1 MDIKGDWKKRAVSGL
16 MVLAMALSLL
26 PTSILA
32 ADTRSVTDN
41 AIKNGSFEQPAFD
54 DRPSPQ
60 WVPDLAFDWK
70 TTAFGK
76 KIEFGSSRN
85 GHDAPQL
92 TGNNKD
98 IPDGYQFAELNAD
111 EESTLYQYA
120 TTVGGNVY
128 EWGLSHRGRYG
139 IDQMAVIIGPKQNVD
154 PAKPSKDGKDQFMQ
168 MTDWVRQNAVDI
180 PQTGCTQ
187 KITVYSK
194 KFAANGGFQNDIGD
208 SAFSAS
214 PSDVYTEKWNVWII
228 GTNSDAWGNYGTNSP
243 AYAAGK
249 LAYSC
254 RYAVPDGQTE
264 TVFAFCSYSAAGG
277 KTCGNLIDNI
287 HFSLYQTITAAA
299 TAEGSGFIGV
309 PTGNVSE
316 YYPIG
321 SSMSE
326 LVVANGS
333 TITVKAV
340 EPESGDVQFVGAYVT
355 RQTQTGLEKEF
366 IPAASWKPDDGTYTY
381 TYVHPVKEPADIVLV
396 FVKKPMV
403 IYEANGGNRY
413 TYGDNG
419 TNAVSFAQQAGSGGV
434 LKEREPYTA
443 QAAETTKDGW
453 RFDGWLLPQNDKV
466 LPAVHTVS
474 YDAER
479 ETFTFAANGETTELE
494 SVGATL
500 IAQWRWRQRFV
511 TASRVKDA
519 DGKVSADFQENAG
532 CGTVEIVGNVGES
545 VANTPAA
552 KDYFASASERV
563 TVTAAANAGY
573 EFIGW
578 YQQVDGEK
586 YELVSSKPTHS
597 YTVSREGVQTI
608 YARFAPTHTVTY
620 QWASEAAGKCP
631 PEGQLNANNISL
643 PEDGTVIDGGT
654 YYISKDL
661 EIDKTIDGTVRK
673 DGRTVPGKWVFTG
686 WHDGKE
692 DGSSGTGSD
701 IVIRKTELINV
712 TGDRTLTGFWTFIPE
727 EEHTLTYQ
735 FADSAR
741 WSPSGSFELT
751 ENYYRGES
759 VTAQAEPAHN
769 RTKDEEGNPIDVL
782 ATGNVTL
789 YGDWSFKGWQ
799 RSDTKDKDI
808 VAAGD
813 KFNMP
818 GKDLTLTG
826 QWKFTPYTYT
836 VVYDLGNGTTVD
848 DPNNKN
854 YNYSKLL
861 GSSKPGLNA
870 SSTDIG
876 IPFGASIKLMELPD
890 GTEIPDDKYFA
901 GWSLTNPEG
910 MTEVQINALPT
921 QDPGDS
927 VGYRKLG
934 ITENGQEVKL
944 YAVYKNKDVATV
956 DFAVNDSNWGDV
968 DTKSG
973 SFTVQHG
980 MVDTKTVSSTATPR
994 DGYHFVGWYEKDD
1007 GKLESV
1013 SKSAINGTTLTVTT
1027 AMMQEKLNSLTENG
1041 TPVLVHYV
1049 AVFARDSFTV
1059 KFDGNGDDVTGE
1071 MLPQTFHDPD
1081 SEDQPTTL
1089 RKNEFKRPGYVFT
1102 GWVEY
1107 RTREEGQG
1115 RIYDDEASFAEVTL
1129 YRGEQIKNGGT
1140 ITLYAQWEKLAD
1152 VTIFYTPEPTSL
1164 GTVKLNGTAAKE
1176 NDTITVQEGTVYEQ
1190 LNPET
1195 GEARGATAVP
1205 GEGSVFV
1212 GWYDAQDT
1220 EWSHP
1225 LTGGSTTY
1233 TPKRD
1238 LSGRYRKG
1246 SYVALFR
1253 LKQYVLHYVANAADA
1268 VGKMEDQTFPHG
1280 EAYPLKK
1287 CAFSREGYRF
1297 VCWATK
1303 PEGGEVK
1310 YEDQKNIKLDE
1321 EFPNLK
1327 KDNEEVTLYAVW
1339 QEQSVTIGYV
1349 SSDTELGT
1357 VSSALETVAAVKGTA
1372 KGSTA
1377 QPKSGARFD
1386 GWYSADGTLLSTEL
1400 KFVPTRVDGTVW
1412 QGTTYYAHFS
1422 AKRSPSTPSTPAKP
1436 DETKP
1441 TLAPIP
1447 EMLNGEDHYAYLLG
1461 YEDGTVRPN
1470 GSISRA
1476 EVATVLFRLLKDD
1489 VRTQNLTK
1497 DNAYSDVSDTAWY
1510 STAVSTLSKMGVIS
1524 GYPDGTF
1531 RPNAP
1536 ITRAEFAAMI
1546 ARFDET
1552 AKSADTP
1559 FTDIS
1564 GHWAENAIGKAYG
1577 NGWVEGSSK
1586 TVFCPES
1593 NLTRAETATL
1603 LNRVLHRLPEKE
1615 SDLLA
1620 NQIAWPDNPETFW
1633 GYLAIQEATNSH
1645 EYERKADG
1653 VHETQTAKRENRDW
1667 SKEFEQ

>member
-1 MDIKGDWKKRAVSGL
+1 MDIKGDWKKRAVCGL
-16 MVLAMALSLL
+16 MVLVMALGLL

-54 DRPSPQ
+54 DKSSPQ
-60 WVPDLAFDWK
+60 WVPGPTFDWK
-70 TTAFGK
+70 TTASDL
-76 KIEFGSSRN
+76 KIEFGSTRK
-85 GHDAPQL
+85 
-92 TGNNKD
+92 TGTVPHIVGNPNLQD
-98 IPDGYQFAELNAD
+98 SGCQFAELNAD

-128 EWGLSHRGRYG
+128 EWGLSHRGRMG
-139 IDQMAVIIGPKQNVD
+139 VDQMAVIIGPKQNVD
-154 PAKPSKDGKDQFMQ
+154 PAKPSEDGRDQFMS
-168 MTDWVRQNAVDI
+168 MTDWVRQHASNLNVGI

-208 SAFSAS
+208 AFSAS

-228 GTNSDAWGNYGTNSP
+228 GTNNNAWGNYGTNSSE
-243 AYAAGK
+243 YAAGK

-264 TVFAFCSYSAAGG
+264 TVFAFCSYSAATSD
-277 KTCGNLIDNI
+277 KTLGNLIDNI

-299 TAEGSGFIGV
+299 TAGGSGFIIV
-309 PTGNVSE
+309 PTGDKGSE
-316 YYPIG
+316 YYEIG

-333 TITVKAV
+333 TIKVKAV
-340 EPESGDVQFVGAYVT
+340 EPEKGDVQFVGAYVT
-355 RQTQTGLEKEF
+355 RQTQNGLEKEF
-366 IPAASWKPDDGTYTY
+366 IPAEEWMRDGSSTY
-381 TYVHPVKEPADIVLV
+381 TYVHPVEEPADIVLV

-403 IYEANGGNRY
+403 IYEANGGDLY
-413 TYGDNG
+413 THGDNR
-419 TNAVSFAQQAGSGGV
+419 TNAVSFAQQPGSDGT

-443 QAAETTKDGW
+443 QAAETKKDGW
-453 RFDGWLLPQNDKV
+453 RFDGWLLPQKNKV
-466 LPAVHTVS
+466 LPADHTVS
-474 YDAER
+474 YNTAS
-479 ETFTFAANGETTELE
+479 ETFTFTANGETTELH
-494 SVGATL
+494 SGGATL
-500 IAQWRWRQRFV
+500 IAQWKWRQRFV
-511 TASRVKDA
+511 TASRVKDEN
-519 DGKVSADFQENAG
+519 GKVSDGFQENTD
-532 CGTVEIVGNVGES
+532 CGTVAIVGNEGEP
-545 VANTPAA
+545 VANNPAA

-563 TVTAAANAGY
+563 TVRAAAKAGY

-578 YQQVDGEK
+578 YQQVDGNK

-620 QWASEAAGKCP
+620 QWTETPNECPTKEELKAAEKTLPADATVMDGDNYPISTDYKANETSIPGTKQENGVTVYGKWTFSGWRD
-631 PEGQLNANNISL
+631 ENGDIREKNLA
-643 PEDGTVIDGGT
+643 D
-654 YYISKDL
+654 
-661 EIDKTIDGTVRK
+661 VRK
-673 DGRTVPGKWVFTG
+673 
-686 WHDGKE
+686 
-692 DGSSGTGSD
+692 
-701 IVIRKTELINV
+701 
-712 TGDRTLTGFWTFIPE
+712 DRTLTGYWTFMPNTRF
-727 EEHTLTYQ
+727 TLTYQ
-735 FADSAR
+735 VAENGSWTPSNLSAPADEKEYFRTEPVIAANA
-741 WSPSGSFELT
+741 PTYTQGELYVDQ
-751 ENYYRGES
+751 N
-759 VTAQAEPAHN
+759 
-769 RTKDEEGNPIDVL
+769 L
-782 ATGNVTL
+782 TL
-789 YGDWSFKGWQ
+789 KGTWTFGGWK
-799 RSDTKDKDI
+799 RSDNDRKIAVGND
-808 VAAGD
+808 
-813 KFNMP
+813 FYMP
-818 GKDLTLTG
+818 GNNLTLTG
-826 QWKFTPYTYT
+826 QWEFTPYTYT
-836 VVYDLGNGTTVD
+836 VVYDLGNGTQVD
-848 DPNNKN
+848 DPDNEN
-854 YNYSKLL
+854 YNYTALL

-870 SSTDIG
+870 PSTG
-876 IPFGASIKLMELPD
+876 IPFGASIKLRD
-890 GTEIPDDKYFA
+890 FNGTAPEGTYFA
-901 GWSLTNPEG
+901 GWSIVNPATVG
-910 MTEVQINALPT
+910 DVNTIQT

-973 SFTVQHG
+973 SFTVRG
-980 MVDTKTVSSTATPR
+980 SAVDGKTVSSTATPR
-994 DGYHFVGWYEKDD
+994 DGYHFVGWYEKKSD
-1007 GKLESV
+1007 GSLTEAKDE
-1013 SKSAINGTTLTVTT
+1013 NGNSIIGAKLTVTT
-1027 AMMQEKLNSLTENG
+1027 AMMQAKLPLTGSREENG
-1041 TPVLVHYV
+1041 TPVLEVRYV
-1049 AVFARDSFTV
+1049 AVFEPNTFTIQYNSNYPADAGAQSGEMAEQTFSAANASRNLSPNQFQC
-1059 KFDGNGDDVTGE
+1059 KGYTFDGWTTQSNGSGDFYSDGAAFT
-1071 MLPQTFHDPD
+1071 QT
-1081 SEDQPTTL
+1081 
-1089 RKNEFKRPGYVFT
+1089 
-1102 GWVEY
+1102 VENK
-1107 RTREEGQG
+1107 GK
-1115 RIYDDEASFAEVTL
+1115 VTL
-1129 YRGEQIKNGGT
+1129 YAK
-1140 ITLYAQWEKLAD
+1140 WERLPD
-1152 VTIFYTPEPTSL
+1152 VTITYTAFPDSL
-1164 GTVKLNGTAAKE
+1164 GSVALNSKREA
-1176 NDTITVQEGTVYEQ
+1176 TVQNDLAVQSKIIYEKV
-1190 LNPET
+1190 NPET
-1195 GEARGATAVP
+1195 GKIVGATATVNH
-1205 GEGSVFV
+1205 GSVFE
-1212 GWYDAQDT
+1212 GWYND
-1220 EWSHP
+1220 
-1225 LTGGSTTY
+1225 LTKEKVCGSKTFV
-1233 TPKRD
+1233 PQQQN
-1238 LSGRYRKG
+1238 GRYVSA
-1246 SYVALFR
+1246 SYVARFR
-1253 LKQYVLHYVANAADA
+1253 PYRYTLHYDANGGT
-1268 VGKMEDQTFPHG
+1268 GKMDNQIFQHG
-1280 EAYPLKK
+1280 QILPLND
-1287 CAFSREGYRF
+1287 CTYSREGYDF
-1297 VCWATK
+1297 MGWSTSKNNVKKFDNKA
-1303 PEGGEVK
+1303 EVGFSSLL
-1310 YEDQKNIKLDE
+1310 QTSDE
-1321 EFPNLK
+1321 PQ
-1327 KDNEEVTLYAVW
+1327 DNAEATLYAVW
-1339 QEQSVTIGYV
+1339 QERDVTLNYA
-1349 SSDTELGT
+1349 SSDESLGT
-1357 VSSALETVAAVKGTA
+1357 VTAGSETIGAATGKPT
-1372 KGSTA
+1372 GSTA
-1377 QPKSGARFD
+1377 QAKSGARFD
-1386 GWYSADGTLLSTEL
+1386 GWYSADGTLLSPEL
-1400 KFVPTRVDGTVW
+1400 TFVPTKEAAVW

-1497 DNAYSDVSDTAWY
+1497 DNAYSDVPDTAWY

-1633 GYLAIQEATNSH
+1633 GYLTIQEATNSH

>member
-16 MVLAMALSLL
+16 MMLVMALSLL

-41 AIKNGSFEQPAFD
+41 AIKNGSFEEPAFD
-54 DRPSPQ
+54 DKPSPQ
-60 WVPDLAFDWK
+60 WVPGPTFDWK

-76 KIEFGSSRN
+76 KIEFGSKRN
-85 GHDAPQL
+85 GQKAPQL
-92 TGNNKD
+92 TGAQT

-128 EWGLSHRGRYG
+128 EWGLSHRGREG
-139 IDQMAVIIGPKQNVD
+139 DDHMALIIGPKQD
-154 PAKPSKDGKDQFMQ
+154 EKPDKPNKAGKDQFMR
-168 MTDWVRQNAVDI
+168 MTDWVKSHAEKLGVNI
-180 PQTGCTQ
+180 PVTGCTQ

-208 SAFSAS
+208 AFSAS

-228 GTNSDAWGNYGTNSP
+228 GTSNTAWGNYGTKSS
-243 AYAAGK
+243 AYAAGN

-254 RYAVPDGQTE
+254 RYAVPDGQTK
-264 TVFAFCSYSAAGG
+264 TVFAFCSYSAA
-277 KTCGNLIDNI
+277 TSNMTLGNLIDNI

-299 TAEGSGFIGV
+299 TAGGSGYIGV
-309 PTGNVSE
+309 STGDEDESVL
-316 YYPIG
+316 YKIDDK
-321 SSMSE
+321 MRE

-333 TITVKAV
+333 TITVQAV
-340 EPESGDVQFVGAYVT
+340 KPKDSNVQFVGAYVT
-355 RQTQTGLEKEF
+355 RQTAKGLEQVF
-366 IPAASWKPDDGTYTY
+366 IPVADKGWREEGDTYTY
-381 TYVHPVKEPADIVLV
+381 EHRVEEPADIVLV

-403 IYEANGGNRY
+403 IYEANGGKQY
-413 TYGDNG
+413 THGDNG
-419 TNAVSFAQQAGSGGV
+419 TNAVSFAPQVRDDGSTTARGPYDS
-434 LKEREPYTA
+434 KEATPV
-443 QAAETTKDGW
+443 KDGW
-453 RFDGWLLPQNDKV
+453 RFDGWLLPQKNKV

-479 ETFTFAANGETTELE
+479 DTFTFAANGETTELE
-494 SVGATL
+494 SGGATL
-500 IAQWRWRQRFV
+500 IAQWKWRQRFI

-519 DGKVSADFQENAG
+519 GGKVSADFQENTE
-532 CGTVEIVGNVGES
+532 CGTVKIVGNEGES
-545 VANTPAA
+545 VANNPAA

-563 TVTAAANAGY
+563 TVTATAKAGY

-578 YQQVDGEK
+578 YQQVDGK
-586 YELVSSKPTHS
+586 YDLVSSKPTHS
-597 YTVSREGVQTI
+597 YTVISEGVQTI

-620 QWASEAAGKCP
+620 QWASVAAGKCP
-631 PEGQLNANNISL
+631 QNTPDPPS
-643 PEDGTVIDGGT
+643 PGTVIDGGT
-654 YYISKDL
+654 YYISKDF
-661 EIDKTIDGTVRK
+661 IKDKTTIDGTVTK

-686 WHDGKE
+686 WR
-692 DGSSGTGSD
+692 SGESGDSD
-701 IVIRKTELINV
+701 IRETELIKV

-727 EEHTLTYQ
+727 KEHTLTYQ
-735 FADSAR
+735 FADNNR
-741 WSPSGSFELT
+741 WSPSGSFAQT
-751 ENYYRGES
+751 ENHYRGES
-759 VTAQAEPAHN
+759 VKAASEPARN
-769 RTKDEEGNPIDVL
+769 QTTDEEGNPIDVL
-782 ATGNVTL
+782 ATGKVTL

-813 KFNMP
+813 GFDMP
-818 GKDLTLTG
+818 GNDLTLTG
-826 QWKFTPYTYT
+826 QWEFTPYTYT
-836 VVYDLGNGTTVD
+836 VVYDLGNGTTVA
-848 DPNNKN
+848 DPNNEN

-861 GSSKPGLNA
+861 GSSKPGLKA
-870 SSTDIG
+870 PSTG
-876 IPFGASIKLMELPD
+876 IPFGASIKLMEFPA
-890 GTEIPDDKYFA
+890 GTEIPNDKYFA
-901 GWSLTNPEG
+901 GWSLVKPTNADLSDIE
-910 MTEVQINALPT
+910 T
-921 QDPGDS
+921 QAPGDS
-927 VGYRKLG
+927 VGFRKLKV
-934 ITENGQEVKL
+934 TENGQEVKL

-968 DTKSG
+968 NPKSG
-973 SFTVQHG
+973 SFTVQG
-980 MVDTKTVSSTATPR
+980 NEVDGNTVSSTATPR
-994 DGYHFVGWYEKDD
+994 EGYHFVGWCEKDDD

-1013 SKSAINGTTLTVTT
+1013 SKSAINGTTLTVTA
-1027 AMMQEKLNSLTENG
+1027 AMMQEKLNSLTEKL
-1041 TPVLVHYV
+1041 VVHYV

-1059 KFDGNGDDVTGE
+1059 EFDRNGVLDAEGKSDVTGE
-1071 MLPQTFHDPD
+1071 MLPQKFHDPN
-1081 SEDQPTTL
+1081 SKDQPTML
-1089 RKNEFKRPGYVFT
+1089 RKNEFKRRGYVFT
-1102 GWVEY
+1102 GWAEY
-1107 RTREEGQG
+1107 PTRGEGQG
-1115 RIYDDEASFAEVTL
+1115 RTYADEAPFAEVTK
-1129 YRGEQIKNGGT
+1129 YRGVKIVDGDS
-1140 ITLYAQWEKLAD
+1140 ITLYAQWEKLPD
-1152 VTIFYTPEPTSL
+1152 VTISYTPEPTSL
-1164 GTVKLNGTAAKE
+1164 STVKLNPTESNELGPQDGMVSE
-1176 NDTITVQEGTVYEQ
+1176 S

-1195 GEARGATAVP
+1195 GTARGATAVP
-1205 GEGSVFV
+1205 GKGSVFV
-1212 GWYDAQDT
+1212 GWYDAQGK
-1220 EWSHP
+1220 HP
-1225 LTGGSTTY
+1225 LTDKMTY
-1233 TPKRD
+1233 TPEKGS
-1238 LSGRYRKG
+1238 SGRYQDG
-1246 SYVALFR
+1246 SYVARFR
-1253 LKQYVLHYVANAADA
+1253 LKQYVLRYDANATDA
-1268 VGKMEDQTFPHG
+1268 AGAMEDQTFPHG
-1280 EAYPLKK
+1280 QAHPLEK

-1297 VCWATK
+1297 VGWAT
-1303 PEGGEVK
+1303 ESAGEVK
-1310 YEDQKNIKLDE
+1310 YKDQESIKLDE
-1321 EFPNLK
+1321 EFPNLTN
-1327 KDNEEVTLYAVW
+1327 DNDVVTLYAVW
-1339 QEQSVTIGYV
+1339 EEQSVTIGYV

-1357 VSSALETVAAVKGTA
+1357 VTVESEPVDAVTGTA
-1372 KGSTA
+1372 HGSTA
-1377 QPKSGARFD
+1377 QAKSGAKFD
-1386 GWYSADGTLLSTEL
+1386 GWYSADSTLLSTEL
-1400 KFVPTRVDGTVW
+1400 TFVPKKADGAVW
-1412 QGTTYYAHFS
+1412 QGTTYYARFS
-1422 AKRSPSTPSTPAKP
+1422 ARRRPSTPSTPAKP
-1436 DETKP
+1436 DDTKI

-1489 VRTQNLTK
+1489 VRMQNLTK

-1510 STAVSTLSKMGVIS
+1510 AAAVSTLSKMGVIS

-1620 NQIAWPDNPETFW
+1620 NQIVWPDNPETFW
-1633 GYLAIQEATNSH
+1633 GYLAMQEATNSH

>member
-54 DRPSPQ
+54 DKNSPQ
-60 WVPDLAFDWK
+60 WDKDLVPDWH
-70 TTAFGK
+70 TTASDQ
-76 KIEFGSSRN
+76 KIEFGSRRN
-85 GHDAPQL
+85 GKDAPQL
-92 TGNNKD
+92 TGNDKT
-98 IPDGYQFAELNAD
+98 IPDGDQFAELNAD

-128 EWGLSHRGRYG
+128 EWGLSHRGRMG
-139 IDQMAVIIGPKQNVD
+139 IDRMALIIGPKQDID
-154 PAKPSKDGKDQFMQ
+154 PAKPSKDGRDQFMR
-168 MTDWVRQNAVDI
+168 MTDWVRQHASDMGVTVSDM
-180 PQTGCTQ
+180 GCTQ

-208 SAFSAS
+208 AFSAS

-228 GTNSDAWGNYGTNSP
+228 GTNNNAWGNYGTNSSD
-243 AYAAGK
+243 YAAGK

-254 RYAVPDGQTE
+254 RYAVPDGQKE
-264 TVFAFCSYSAAGG
+264 TVFAFCSYSAATNN
-277 KTCGNLIDNI
+277 KTLGNLIDNI
-287 HFSLYQTITAAA
+287 YFSLYQTITAAA
-299 TAEGSGFIGV
+299 TAGGSGFIIV
-309 PTGNVSE
+309 PTGDKGSE
-316 YYPIG
+316 YYEIG
-321 SSMSE
+321 SSMRE

-333 TITVKAV
+333 PITVKV
-340 EPESGDVQFVGAYVT
+340 VKPKSDDVQFVGAYVT
-355 RQTQTGLEKEF
+355 RQTAKGLEQVF
-366 IPAASWKPDDGTYTY
+366 IPVADKGWREEGDTYTY
-381 TYVHPVKEPADIVLV
+381 EHRVEEPADIVLV

-403 IYEANGGNRY
+403 IYEANGGDQY

-419 TNAVSFAQQAGSGGV
+419 TNAVSFAQQPGSDGT

-443 QAAETTKDGW
+443 QAAETKKDGW
-453 RFDGWLLPQNDKV
+453 RFDGWLLPRKNKV

-479 ETFTFAANGETTELE
+479 ETFTFAANGETTELK
-494 SVGATL
+494 SGGATL

-519 DGKVSADFQENAG
+519 DGKVSADFQENTD
-532 CGTVEIVGNVGES
+532 CGTVEIVGNEGES
-545 VANTPAA
+545 VANNPAA

-578 YQQVDGEK
+578 YQQVDGNK

-620 QWASEAAGKCP
+620 QWASVDAGKCP
-631 PEGQLNANNISL
+631 PKGQLNANNISL
-643 PEDGTVIDGGT
+643 PKAGTVIDGGT

-661 EIDKTIDGTVRK
+661 EIGKTIDGTVTK
-673 DGRTVPGKWVFTG
+673 DDRTVPGKWVFTG

-692 DGSSGTGSD
+692 DGSSGTGGD
-701 IVIRKTELINV
+701 IVIRETELINV

-735 FADSAR
+735 FADSTR
-741 WSPSGSFELT
+741 WSPSGSFEQT

-759 VTAQAEPAHN
+759 VTAKAEPDRN
-769 RTKDEEGNPIDVL
+769 QTTDEKDVL
-782 ATGNVTL
+782 VTGNVTL
-789 YGDWSFKGWQ
+789 YGDWSFNGWK
-799 RSDTKDKDI
+799 RSDNDSTI
-808 VAAGD
+808 AAGRG
-813 KFNMP
+813 FNMP
-818 GKDLTLTG
+818 GNDLKLTG
-826 QWKFTPYTYT
+826 QWEFTPYTYT

-876 IPFGASIKLMELPD
+876 IPFGASIELMELPAE
-890 GTEIPDDKYFA
+890 TEIQNDKYFA
-901 GWSLTNPEG
+901 GWSLDEPKEG
-910 MTEVQINALPT
+910 NLSTIET

-927 VGYRKLG
+927 VGYRKLR
-934 ITENGQEVKL
+934 ITKDKQKVTL
-944 YAVYKNKDVATV
+944 YAVYKDKDVATV

-968 DTKSG
+968 NTKSG
-973 SFTVQHG
+973 SFMVQNDK
-980 MVDTKTVSSTATPR
+980 VDVNTVSSTATPR
-994 DGYHFVGWYEKDD
+994 EGYHFVGWYEKDAQGRLSLVNKD
-1007 GKLESV
+1007 
-1013 SKSAINGTTLTVTT
+1013 ATLTVTSD
-1027 AMMQEKLNSLTENG
+1027 MMQAKLPTGSGWENG
-1041 TPVLVHYV
+1041 TPPVLVVHYV

-1059 KFDGNGDDVTGE
+1059 EFDRNGDDVTGE
-1071 MLPQTFHDPD
+1071 MPPQTFHDPD
-1081 SEDQPTTL
+1081 SEEQLTTL

-1102 GWVEY
+1102 GWAEY
-1107 RTREEGQG
+1107 STREVGQER
-1115 RIYDDEASFAEVTL
+1115 RIYDDEASFAEVTI
-1129 YRGEQIKNGGT
+1129 YQGDKIKNGGS
-1140 ITLYAQWEKLAD
+1140 IILYAQWEKLPD

-1176 NDTITVQEGTVYEQ
+1176 NDTITVQEGTAYEQ

-1195 GEARGATAVP
+1195 GEVQGATAVP

-1220 EWSHP
+1220 ERKDL
-1225 LTGGSTTY
+1225 LTDSTTY
-1233 TPKRD
+1233 TPEKD
-1238 LSGRYRKG
+1238 SSGRYRKG

-1268 VGKMEDQTFPHG
+1268 VGTMEDQTFPHG
-1280 EAYPLKK
+1280 QAYPLKE
-1287 CAFSREGYRF
+1287 CAFRREGYRF
-1297 VCWATK
+1297 VGWATK

-1310 YEDQKNIKLDE
+1310 YEDQKSIKLDN

-1327 KDNEEVTLYAVW
+1327 DDNEEATLYAVW
-1339 QEQSVTIGYV
+1339 HERDVTLNYA
-1349 SSDTELGT
+1349 SSDESLGT
-1357 VSSALETVAAVKGTA
+1357 VSKASETIRAVNGTSA
-1372 KGSTA
+1372 GSTA

-1386 GWYSADGTLLSTEL
+1386 GWYSADGTLLSTDL
-1400 KFVPTRVDGTVW
+1400 TFVPTREAGTVW

-1441 TLAPIP
+1441 TLTPIP
-1447 EMLNGEDHYAYLLG
+1447 EMLNGKDHYAYLLG

-1476 EVATVLFRLLKDD
+1476 ETATIFFRLLNADIRD
-1489 VRTQNLTK
+1489 GNLTAE
-1497 DNAYSDVSDTAWY
+1497 NTFTDVFDGQWCNKS
-1510 STAVSTLSKMGVIS
+1510 VSTMAKLGIVKGRTAEIFDP
-1524 GYPDGTF
+1524 Y
-1531 RPNAP
+1531 AP
-1536 ITRAEFAAMI
+1536 ITRAEFAVI
-1546 ARFDET
+1546 CARFDT
-1552 AKSADTP
+1552 KQTNGNNNFS
-1559 FTDIS
+1559 DIS
-1564 GHWAENAIGKAYG
+1564 GHWAEAEIKRAAALGWIAGYADGTFRPNAYI
-1577 NGWVEGSSK
+1577 
-1586 TVFCPES
+1586 
-1593 NLTRAETATL
+1593 TRAQAVTMI
-1603 LNRVLHRLPEKE
+1603 NRVLCRMPQSED
-1615 SDLLA
+1615 DLLA
-1620 NQIAWPDNPETFW
+1620 NQIAWPDNPKTFW

>member
-60 WVPDLAFDWK
+60 WVPGPTFDWK
-70 TTAFGK
+70 TTAFHQ

-128 EWGLSHRGRYG
+128 EWGLSHRGREG
-139 IDQMAVIIGPKQNVD
+139 VDRMAVIIGPKQNVD
-154 PAKPSKDGKDQFMQ
+154 PAKPSKDGKDGRDQFMR
-168 MTDWVRQNAVDI
+168 MTDWVRQHASNMAD
-180 PQTGCTQ
+180 TGCTQ

-194 KFAANGGFQNDIGD
+194 KFAKNGRFENDIGD
-208 SAFSAS
+208 AFSAS

-228 GTNSDAWGNYGTNSP
+228 GTSNTAWGNYGTKSS
-243 AYAAGK
+243 AYAAGN

-254 RYAVPDGQTE
+254 RYAVPDGQTK
-264 TVFAFCSYSAAGG
+264 TVFAFCSYSAATSD
-277 KTCGNLIDNI
+277 KTLGNLIDNI
-287 HFSLYQTITAAA
+287 HFRLYQTITAAA
-299 TAEGSGFIGV
+299 TAGGSGYIGV
-309 PTGNVSE
+309 PTGNESVL
-316 YYPIG
+316 YKINDK
-321 SSMSE
+321 MRE
-326 LVVANGS
+326 LVVADGS
-333 TITVKAV
+333 TIKVKAV
-340 EPESGDVQFVGAYVT
+340 EPDDDVQFVGAYVT
-355 RQTQTGLEKEF
+355 RQTQNGLKKEF
-366 IPAASWKPDDGTYTY
+366 IPATSPSWDKVDRTY
-381 TYVHPVKEPADIVLV
+381 TYVHPVEEPADIVLV

-419 TNAVSFAQQAGSGGV
+419 TNAVSFARQAGSGGV

-474 YDAER
+474 YDTEGD
-479 ETFTFAANGETTELE
+479 TFTFTADDGTKETLE
-494 SVGATL
+494 SGGATL

-511 TASRVKDA
+511 TASRVKDEN
-519 DGKVSADFQENAG
+519 GKVSADFRENTD
-532 CGTVEIVGNVGES
+532 CGTVDIVDHVGES
-545 VANTPAA
+545 VANNPAA

-563 TVTAAANAGY
+563 TVTATAMAGY

-597 YTVSREGVQTI
+597 YNVSREGVQTI

-620 QWASEAAGKCP
+620 QWASVDADKCP
-631 PEGQLNANNISL
+631 PNKPEL
-643 PEDGTVIDGGT
+643 PSPGTVIDDGT
-654 YYISKDL
+654 YYISKDF
-661 EIDKTIDGTVRK
+661 IKDKTTIDGTVTK

-692 DGSSGTGSD
+692 DGSSGNDVD
-701 IVIRKTELINV
+701 IVIRETELIKV

-727 EEHTLTYQ
+727 KEHTLTYQ
-735 FADSAR
+735 FADNTR

-759 VTAQAEPAHN
+759 VTAQAEPDRN
-769 RTKDEEGNPIDVL
+769 QTTDEEGNPIDVL
-782 ATGNVTL
+782 VTGNNVVL
-789 YGDWSFKGWQ
+789 YGKWSFDGWK
-799 RSDTKDKDI
+799 RSDNEGDNEGI

-818 GKDLTLTG
+818 GNDLTLTG
-826 QWKFTPYTYT
+826 QWEFTPYTYT
-836 VVYDLGNGTTVD
+836 VVYDTGDGKPIS
-848 DPNNKN
+848 DPK
-854 YNYSKLL
+854 YASYDYAALL

-870 SSTDIG
+870 PSTG
-876 IPFGASIKLMELPD
+876 IPFGASIKLMELPA
-890 GTEIPDDKYFA
+890 GTEIQNDMYFA

-934 ITENGQEVKL
+934 IGKDKQVVTL

-973 SFTVQHG
+973 SFTVQNG
-980 MVDTKTVSSTATPR
+980 IVDNKTVFSTAAPR
-994 DGYHFVGWYEKDD
+994 DGYHFVGWYEKDDD

-1071 MLPQTFHDPD
+1071 MPPQTFHAPD

-1089 RKNEFKRPGYVFT
+1089 RKNAFTRPGYVFT
-1102 GWVEY
+1102 GWAEY
-1107 RTREEGQG
+1107 PNGEQG
-1115 RIYDDEASFAEVTL
+1115 RIYADEASFAEVTI
-1129 YRGEQIKNGGT
+1129 YQGNKIVDGGS
-1140 ITLYAQWEKLAD
+1140 IILYAQWEKLAD

-1164 GTVKLNGTAAKE
+1164 GTVKLNPTESNELGPQDGMVSE
-1176 NDTITVQEGTVYEQ
+1176 S

-1195 GEARGATAVP
+1195 GKVQGATAVP

-1220 EWSHP
+1220 ERRHL
-1225 LTGGSTTY
+1225 LTDSTTY

-1238 LSGRYRKG
+1238 SSGRYRKG

-1268 VGKMEDQTFPHG
+1268 VGKMEDQTFSHG
-1280 EAYPLKK
+1280 DAQALTE
-1287 CAFSREGYRF
+1287 CAFARDGYSF
-1297 VCWATK
+1297 VGWAK
-1303 PEGGEVK
+1303 NAAAQQADYSDQASLFFEKAFPEGTKEA
-1310 YEDQKNIKLDE
+1310 
-1321 EFPNLK
+1321 
-1327 KDNEEVTLYAVW
+1327 TLYAVW
-1339 QEQSVTIGYV
+1339 KENTVTLNYV
-1349 SSDTELGT
+1349 SSDESLGT
-1357 VSSALETVAAVKGTA
+1357 VTVGSETIRAVNGTSD
-1372 KGSTA
+1372 GSIA

-1489 VRTQNLTK
+1489 VRMQNLTK

-1510 STAVSTLSKMGVIS
+1510 AAAVSTLSKMGVIS

>member
-1 MDIKGDWKKRAVSGL
+1 MDIKGDWKKRAVCGL

-32 ADTRSVTDN
+32 ADTRSVTEN
-41 AIKNGSFEQPAFD
+41 AIKNGSFEEPAFHD
-54 DRPSPQ
+54 KNSPQ
-60 WVPDLAFDWK
+60 WPANNVPDWD
-70 TTAFGK
+70 TTASDQL
-76 KIEFGSSRN
+76 IEFGSRRN
-85 GHDAPQL
+85 GKDAPQL
-92 TGNNKD
+92 TGVDKT
-98 IPDGYQFAELNAD
+98 IPDGSQFAELNAD

-128 EWGLSHRGRYG
+128 EWGLSHRGREG
-139 IDQMAVIIGPKQNVD
+139 VDHMALIIGPKQNFD
-154 PAKPSKDGKDQFMQ
+154 PAKPSEDGRDQFMR
-168 MTDWVRQNAVDI
+168 MTDWVSQHASGMADM
-180 PQTGCTQ
+180 GCTQ

-194 KFAANGGFQNDIGD
+194 KFAKNGRFENDIGD
-208 SAFSAS
+208 AFSAS

-228 GTNSDAWGNYGTNSP
+228 GTSNTAWGNYGTKSS
-243 AYAAGK
+243 AYAAGN

-254 RYAVPDGQTE
+254 RYAVPDGQTK
-264 TVFAFCSYSAAGG
+264 TVFAFCSYSAATSD
-277 KTCGNLIDNI
+277 KTLGNLIDNI

-299 TAEGSGFIGV
+299 TAGGSGFIGV

-333 TITVKAV
+333 TIKVKAV
-340 EPESGDVQFVGAYVT
+340 KPKDSNVQFVGAYVT
-355 RQTQTGLEKEF
+355 RQTAKGLEQVF
-366 IPAASWKPDDGTYTY
+366 IPVTDKEEWGEEGDTYTY
-381 TYVHPVKEPADIVLV
+381 EHRVEEPADIVLV

-403 IYEANGGNRY
+403 IYEAKGGDRY
-413 TYGDNG
+413 IYGDNG
-419 TNAVSFAQQAGSGGV
+419 TNAVSFAQQPGSDGT

-443 QAAETTKDGW
+443 QAAETKKDGW
-453 RFDGWLLPQNDKV
+453 RFDGWLLPRKNKV
-466 LPAVHTVS
+466 LPAVHTVK
-474 YDAER
+474 YDTVSGIF
-479 ETFTFAANGETTELE
+479 TFTADGGINETLE

-500 IAQWRWRQRFV
+500 IAQWKWRQRFV
-511 TASRVKDA
+511 TASRVKDEN
-519 DGKVSADFQENAG
+519 GKVSADFRENTD
-532 CGTVEIVGNVGES
+532 CGTVEIVDNRGEL
-545 VANTPAA
+545 VADNPAA

-586 YELVSSKPTHS
+586 YELVSSEPTHS

-608 YARFAPTHTVTY
+608 YARFAPTHTVKY
-620 QWASEAAGKCP
+620 RWASVDAGKCP
-631 PEGQLNANNISL
+631 PEEQLNANKISR
-643 PEDGTVIDGGT
+643 PKDGTVIDGGT

-661 EIDKTIDGTVRK
+661 KIGKTIDGTVKK

-686 WHDGKE
+686 WRDE
-692 DGSSGTGSD
+692 NND
-701 IVIRKTELINV
+701 IRETELIKV
-712 TGDRTLTGFWTFIPE
+712 TGDRTLTGFWTFEPE
-727 EEHTLTYQ
+727 AEHSLSYQ
-735 FADSAR
+735 FADSGS
-741 WSPSGSFELT
+741 WSSSGSFAHT
-751 ENYYRGES
+751 EEHYRGES
-759 VTAQAEPAHN
+759 VTAQAEPDRN
-769 RTKDEEGNPIDVL
+769 QTTDEEGNPIDVL
-782 ATGNVTL
+782 ATGNNVVL
-789 YGDWSFKGWQ
+789 YGKWSFDGWK
-799 RSDTKDKDI
+799 RSDNEGDNEGI
-808 VAAGD
+808 VAAGND
-813 KFNMP
+813 FNMP
-818 GKDLTLTG
+818 GNDLKLTG
-826 QWKFTPYTYT
+826 QWEFTPYTYT
-836 VVYDLGNGTTVD
+836 VVYDTGDGMPIS
-848 DPNNKN
+848 DPK
-854 YNYSKLL
+854 YASYDYAALL

-870 SSTDIG
+870 PSTG
-876 IPFGASIKLMELPD
+876 IPFGASIELMELPA

-901 GWSLTNPEG
+901 GWSLVKPTSDNLD
-910 MTEVQINALPT
+910 TIQT

-968 DTKSG
+968 DPKSG
-973 SFTVQHG
+973 SFTVQNG
-980 MVDTKTVSSTATPR
+980 IVDNKTVFSEATPR
-994 DGYHFVGWYEKDD
+994 EGYHFVGWYEK
-1007 GKLESV
+1007 GAQTPV
-1013 SKSAINGTTLTVTT
+1013 STNATLTVTSD
-1027 AMMQEKLNSLTENG
+1027 MMQAKLPLTGSGEENG
-1041 TPVLVHYV
+1041 TPVVLVVHYV

-1059 KFDGNGDDVTGE
+1059 QFDRNGDDVTGE
-1071 MLPQTFHDPD
+1071 MPPQKFHDPD
-1081 SEDQPTTL
+1081 SEDQPTML

-1102 GWVEY
+1102 GWAEY
-1107 RTREEGQG
+1107 PTRGDGQE
-1115 RIYDDEASFAEVTL
+1115 RIYADEAPFAEVTI
-1129 YRGEQIKNGGT
+1129 YREEQIKDRDT
-1140 ITLYAQWEKLAD
+1140 ITLYAQWERLAD

-1164 GTVKLNGTAAKE
+1164 GTVKLNGNAAE
-1176 NDTITVQEGTVYEQ
+1176 GNDTITVQDGTVYES

-1195 GEARGATAVP
+1195 GEVQGATAVP
-1205 GEGSVFV
+1205 GKGSVFV

-1220 EWSHP
+1220 ERSHP
-1225 LTGGSTTY
+1225 LTDGSTTY
-1233 TPKRD
+1233 TPEKED
-1238 LSGRYRKG
+1238 SSGRYQKG

-1253 LKQYVLHYVANAADA
+1253 LKQYVLHYDANATDA
-1268 VGKMEDQTFPHG
+1268 VGTMKDQTFPHG
-1280 EAYPLKK
+1280 EAYPLTK

-1297 VCWATK
+1297 VGWAT
-1303 PEGGEVK
+1303 EQEGEVK

-1321 EFPNLK
+1321 KFQNLTN
-1327 KDNEEVTLYAVW
+1327 DNEKVNLYAVW
-1339 QEQSVTIGYV
+1339 EEQSVTLSYEPN
-1349 SSDTELGT
+1349 DAELGT

-1386 GWYSADGTLLSTEL
+1386 GWYSADGTLLSKEL
-1400 KFVPTRVDGTVW
+1400 TFVPTKGDGAVW

-1510 STAVSTLSKMGVIS
+1510 AAAVSTLSKMGVIS

-1620 NQIAWPDNPETFW
+1620 NQIVWPDNPETFW

>member
-41 AIKNGSFEQPAFD
+41 AIKNGSFEEPASNID
-54 DRPSPQ
+54 NSPQ
-60 WVPDLAFDWK
+60 LHADLVFGWD
-70 TTAFGK
+70 TTASDHL
-76 KIEFGSSRN
+76 IEFGSKRN
-85 GHDAPQL
+85 GKNAPQL
-92 TGNNKD
+92 TGNNKE
-98 IPDGYQFAELNAD
+98 IPDGKQFAELNAD

-128 EWGLSHRGRYG
+128 EWGLSHRGREG
-139 IDQMAVIIGPKQNVD
+139 VDHMALIIGPKQNFD
-154 PAKPSKDGKDQFMQ
+154 PAKPSEDGRDQFMR
-168 MTDWVRQNAVDI
+168 MTDWVSQHASGMADM
-180 PQTGCTQ
+180 GCTQ

-194 KFAANGGFQNDIGD
+194 KFAKNGRFENDIGD
-208 SAFSAS
+208 AFSAS

-228 GTNSDAWGNYGTNSP
+228 GTSNTAWGNYGTKSS
-243 AYAAGK
+243 AYAAGN

-254 RYAVPDGQTE
+254 RYAVPDGQTK
-264 TVFAFCSYSAAGG
+264 TVFAFCSYSAATSD
-277 KTCGNLIDNI
+277 KTLGNLIDNI

-299 TAEGSGFIGV
+299 TAGGSGFIGV
-309 PTGNVSE
+309 PTGDKGSE
-316 YYPIG
+316 YYEIG

-333 TITVKAV
+333 TIKVKAV
-340 EPESGDVQFVGAYVT
+340 KPKDSNVQFVGAYVT
-355 RQTQTGLEKEF
+355 RQTAKGLEQVF
-366 IPAASWKPDDGTYTY
+366 IPVTDKEEWGEEGDTYTY
-381 TYVHPVKEPADIVLV
+381 EHRVEEPADIVLV

-403 IYEANGGNRY
+403 IYEANGGEY
-413 TYGDNG
+413 THGDNG

-434 LKEREPYTA
+434 LTPRGPYTA

-453 RFDGWLLPQNDKV
+453 RFDGWLLPQNNNKV

-474 YDAER
+474 YDAES
-479 ETFTFAANGETTELE
+479 ETFTFTANGETTELE

-500 IAQWRWRQRFV
+500 IAQWKWRQRFV
-511 TASRVKDA
+511 TASREKNA
-519 DGKVSADFQENAG
+519 DGTVSDDFRVNAG
-532 CGTVEIVGNVGES
+532 CGTVSVSGGVCASGNS
-545 VANTPAA
+545 AIT
-552 KDYFASASERV
+552 DYFASASERV
-563 TVTAAANAGY
+563 TVTATANAGY
-573 EFIGW
+573 EFMGW
-578 YQQVDGEK
+578 YQQVDGNK

-620 QWASEAAGKCP
+620 RWASVDAGKCP
-631 PEGQLNANNISL
+631 PNKPKL
-643 PEDGTVIDGGT
+643 PSPGTVIDGGT
-654 YYISKDL
+654 YYISKDF
-661 EIDKTIDGTVRK
+661 IKDKTTIDGTVTK

-692 DGSSGTGSD
+692 DGSSGNDVD
-701 IVIRKTELINV
+701 IVIRETELIKV

-727 EEHTLTYQ
+727 KEHTLTYQ
-735 FADSAR
+735 FADNTR
-741 WSPSGSFELT
+741 WSPSGSFAQT
-751 ENYYRGES
+751 EEHYRGES
-759 VTAQAEPAHN
+759 VTAKAEPDRN
-769 RTKDEEGNPIDVL
+769 QTTDGEDVL
-782 ATGNVTL
+782 ATGKVTL

-813 KFNMP
+813 GFDMP
-818 GKDLTLTG
+818 GNDLTLTG
-826 QWKFTPYTYT
+826 QWEFTPYTYT
-836 VVYDLGNGTTVD
+836 VVYDLGNGTTVA
-848 DPNNKN
+848 DPNNEN

-861 GSSKPGLNA
+861 GSDKSGLNA
-870 SSTDIG
+870 PSTG
-876 IPFGASIKLMELPD
+876 IPFGASIELMGLPA

-901 GWSLTNPEG
+901 GWSLTNPKDK
-910 MTEVQINALPT
+910 TDVQINALPT
-921 QDPGDS
+921 QSPGIFVNDRDFE
-927 VGYRKLG
+927 VGNSG
-934 ITENGQEVKL
+934 EQVTL
-944 YAVYKNKDVATV
+944 YAIYKTYDVATV
-956 DFAVNDSNWGDV
+956 EFDAETGGSVTSR
-968 DTKSG
+968 SG
-973 SFTVQHG
+973 SFNVKDGDVLQEQR
-980 MVDTKTVSSTATPR
+980 VSSTAAPR
-994 DGYHFVGWYEKDD
+994 DGYHFVGWYEESDD
-1007 GKLESV
+1007 GKLEPV
-1013 SKSAINGTTLTVTT
+1013 NGSAINGTTLTVTA
-1027 AMMQEKLNSLTENG
+1027 AMMQAKLPLTGSREENG
-1041 TPVLVHYV
+1041 TPVLVVRYI
-1049 AVFARDSFTV
+1049 AVFARDRFTV
-1059 KFDGNGDDVTGE
+1059 EFDRNGDDVTGE
-1071 MLPQTFHDPD
+1071 MPPQKFHDPD
-1081 SEDQPTTL
+1081 SEDQPTML

-1102 GWVEY
+1102 SWAEY
-1107 RTREEGQG
+1107 PTRENGQG
-1115 RIYDDEASFAEVTL
+1115 RTYADKAPFAEVTI
-1129 YRGEQIKNGGT
+1129 YRGKQISDGDT
-1140 ITLYAQWEKLAD
+1140 ITLYAQWKKLPD
-1152 VTIFYTPEPTSL
+1152 VIISYTPEPTSL
-1164 GTVKLNGTAAKE
+1164 GTVKLNPTESNELDPQDGMVSE
-1176 NDTITVQEGTVYEQ
+1176 S

-1195 GEARGATAVP
+1195 GTARGATAVP
-1205 GEGSVFV
+1205 GKGSVFV
-1212 GWYDAQDT
+1212 GWYDARDT
-1220 EWSHP
+1220 ERSNL
-1225 LTGGSTTY
+1225 LTGSTAY
-1233 TPKRD
+1233 TPEKD
-1238 LSGRYRKG
+1238 LSGRYRDG

-1253 LKQYVLHYVANAADA
+1253 LKQYVLHYDANGGTDT
-1268 VGKMEDQTFPHG
+1268 MENQTFPHG
-1280 EAYPLKK
+1280 QAHPLEK

-1297 VCWATK
+1297 VGWATESTDK
-1303 PEGGEVK
+1303 VK
-1310 YEDQKNIKLDE
+1310 YEDQESIKLDE
-1321 EFPNLK
+1321 EFPNLTN
-1327 KDNEEVTLYAVW
+1327 DNDVVTLYAVW
-1339 QEQSVTIGYV
+1339 EEQSVTIGYV

-1357 VSSALETVAAVKGTA
+1357 VTVESEPVDAVTGTA
-1372 KGSTA
+1372 HGSTA
-1377 QPKSGARFD
+1377 QAKSGAKFD
-1386 GWYSADGTLLSTEL
+1386 GWYSADGTLLSTDL
-1400 KFVPTRVDGTVW
+1400 AFVPKKADGAVW
-1412 QGTTYYAHFS
+1412 QGTTYYARFS
-1422 AKRSPSTPSTPAKP
+1422 AQRRPSTPSTPAKP
-1436 DETKP
+1436 DDTKI

-1461 YEDGTVRPN
+1461 YENGTVRPN

-1489 VRTQNLTK
+1489 VRMQNLTK

-1577 NGWVEGSSK
+1577 NGWVEGNSK

-1620 NQIAWPDNPETFW
+1620 NQIVWPDNPETFW

-1653 VHETQTAKRENRDW
+1653 VHETQTVKRENRDW

>member
-1 MDIKGDWKKRAVSGL
+1 MDIKGDWKKRAVCGL

-54 DRPSPQ
+54 NMNAPQ
-60 WVPDLAFDWK
+60 WAADLVPDWH
-70 TTAFGK
+70 TTAADQ
-76 KIEFGSSRN
+76 KIEFGSTRKN
-85 GHDAPQL
+85 GRVPHIVDEP
-92 TGNNKD
+92 D
-98 IPDGYQFAELNAD
+98 IPDGKQFAELNAD

-139 IDQMAVIIGPKQNVD
+139 IDRMAVIIGPKQNVD
-154 PAKPSKDGKDQFMQ
+154 PAKPSEDGRDQFMQ

-194 KFAANGGFQNDIGD
+194 KFAAKGGFQNDIGD

-228 GTNSDAWGNYGTNSP
+228 GTNNNDWGNYGTNSP

-254 RYAVPDGQTE
+254 RYAVPDRQTE

-277 KTCGNLIDNI
+277 INTCGNLIDNI
-287 HFSLYQTITAAA
+287 YFDLFQTLSIRASGGGT
-299 TAEGSGFIGV
+299 GSM
-309 PTGNVSE
+309 TVSAD
-316 YYPIG
+316 G
-321 SSMSE
+321 K
-326 LVVANGS
+326 GS
-333 TITVKAV
+333 TIKVSDSETKEAVVADGSNITVQAV
-340 EPESGDVQFVGAYVT
+340 KPKDSNVQFVGAYVT
-355 RQTQTGLEKEF
+355 RRTAEGLEQVF
-366 IPAASWKPDDGTYTY
+366 IPVTDKGWREEGDTYTY
-381 TYVHPVKEPADIVLV
+381 QHHVEEPADIVLV
-396 FVKKPMV
+396 FIKSPTVV
-403 IYEANGGNRY
+403 YDANGGQEY
-413 TYGDNG
+413 VYAS
-419 TNAVSFAQQAGSGGV
+419 NATEPKNTVSFAEDTGRT
-434 LKEREPYTA
+434 EYTSHEA
-443 QAAETTKDGW
+443 QAPAGCEDTW
-453 RFDGWLLPQNDKV
+453 QFQGWLLVRSNTL
-466 LPAVHTVS
+466 LPAEHTVA
-474 YDAER
+474 YNRDTDTL
-479 ETFTFAANGETTELE
+479 TFTDNG
-494 SVGATL
+494 SASGSAKGGATL
-500 IAQWRWRQRFV
+500 IAQWKWRQRFV
-511 TASRVKDA
+511 TASRVKGPDGTASDVFQVNA
-519 DGKVSADFQENAG
+519 D
-532 CGTVEIVGNVGES
+532 CGTVS
-545 VANTPAA
+545 VSGGVCARDNPAIT
-552 KDYFASASERV
+552 DYFASDNEL
-563 TVTAAANAGY
+563 VTATATAKQGY
-573 EFIGW
+573 CFIGW
-578 YQQVDGEK
+578 YQQVDGNK
-586 YELVSSKPTHS
+586 YELVSSEPTHS
-597 YTVSREGVQTI
+597 YNVSREGVQTI

-620 QWASEAAGKCP
+620 QWASVDAGKCP
-631 PEGQLNANNISL
+631 QNTPDPPS
-643 PEDGTVIDGGT
+643 PGTVIDGGK
-654 YYISKDL
+654 YYISKDF
-661 EIDKTIDGTVRK
+661 IKDKTTIDGTVKK

-686 WHDGKE
+686 WRDE
-692 DGSSGTGSD
+692 NND
-701 IVIRKTELINV
+701 IRETELIKV
-712 TGDRTLTGFWTFIPE
+712 TGDRTLTGFWTFEPE
-727 EEHTLTYQ
+727 AEHSLSYQ
-735 FADSAR
+735 FADSGS
-741 WSPSGSFELT
+741 WSPSGSFAQT
-751 ENYYRGES
+751 EEHYRGES
-759 VTAQAEPAHN
+759 VTAQAEPARN
-769 RTKDEEGNPIDVL
+769 QTTDEKGNPIDVL

-789 YGDWSFKGWQ
+789 YGDWSFNGWK
-799 RSDTKDKDI
+799 RSDNDSTI
-808 VAAGD
+808 AAGRG
-813 KFNMP
+813 FNMP

-826 QWKFTPYTYT
+826 QWEFTPYTYT
-836 VVYDLGNGTTVD
+836 VVYDTGDGKPIS
-848 DPNNKN
+848 DPK
-854 YNYSKLL
+854 YASYDYAALL
-861 GSSKPGLNA
+861 GSSKSGLNA
-870 SSTDIG
+870 PTG
-876 IPFGASIKLMELPD
+876 IPFGASIELMELPD
-890 GTEIPDDKYFA
+890 GTKIPNDKYFA
-901 GWSLTNPEG
+901 GWSIVDPTNADLGTIE
-910 MTEVQINALPT
+910 T
-921 QDPGDS
+921 QAPGDS

-934 ITENGQEVKL
+934 ITKDKRKVTL
-944 YAVYKNKDVATV
+944 YAVYKNKDMATV

-968 DTKSG
+968 NPKSG
-973 SFTVQHG
+973 SFMVQNG
-980 MVDTKTVSSTATPR
+980 KVDEGTVSSTAAPR
-994 DGYHFVGWYEKDD
+994 DGYHFVGWYEESDD
-1007 GKLESV
+1007 GKLEPV
-1013 SKSAINGTTLTVTT
+1013 NGSAINGTTLTVTA
-1027 AMMQEKLNSLTENG
+1027 AMMQAKLKPLAESREENG
-1041 TPVLVHYV
+1041 TPVLVVHYV

-1059 KFDGNGDDVTGE
+1059 KFEPNGALDAEGKSDVTGE
-1071 MLPQTFHDPD
+1071 MPPQKFHDPD
-1081 SEDQPTTL
+1081 SEDQPTML
-1089 RKNEFKRPGYVFT
+1089 RKNAFTRPGYVFT
-1102 GWVEY
+1102 GWAEL
-1107 RTREEGQG
+1107 ENGQG
-1115 RIYDDEASFAEVTL
+1115 RIYADEAPLAEVTI
-1129 YRGEQIKNGGT
+1129 YQGNKIVDGGS

-1176 NDTITVQEGTVYEQ
+1176 NDTITVQEGTVYES

-1195 GEARGATAVP
+1195 GEVQGATAVP
-1205 GEGSVFV
+1205 GKGSVFV

-1220 EWSHP
+1220 ERSN
-1225 LTGGSTTY
+1225 LLIDSTTY
-1233 TPKRD
+1233 TPKKD
-1238 LSGRYRKG
+1238 SSGRYQEG

-1253 LKQYVLHYVANAADA
+1253 LKQYVLHYNANAADA
-1268 VGKMEDQTFPHG
+1268 VGTMEDQTFPHG
-1280 EAYPLKK
+1280 EAYPLTK

-1297 VCWATK
+1297 VGWAT
-1303 PEGGEVK
+1303 EQEGEVK
-1310 YEDQKNIKLDE
+1310 YEDQTNIKLDE
-1321 EFPNLK
+1321 KFPNLTN
-1327 KDNEEVTLYAVW
+1327 DNDEVTLYAVW
-1339 QEQSVTIGYV
+1339 EEQRVTLSYEPN
-1349 SSDTELGT
+1349 DAELGS

-1386 GWYSADGTLLSTEL
+1386 GWYSADGTLLSKEL
-1400 KFVPTRVDGTVW
+1400 TFVPTKGDGAVW
-1412 QGTTYYAHFS
+1412 QGTTYYAYFS

-1489 VRTQNLTK
+1489 VRMQNLTK

-1510 STAVSTLSKMGVIS
+1510 AAAVSTLSKMGVIS

-1564 GHWAENAIGKAYG
+1564 GHWAENAIGKAYS

-1586 TVFCPES
+1586 TVFSPES

>member
-41 AIKNGSFEQPAFD
+41 AIKNGSFEEPAFHD
-54 DRPSPQ
+54 KNSPQ
-60 WVPDLAFDWK
+60 WPANNVPDWD
-70 TTAFGK
+70 TTASDHL
-76 KIEFGSSRN
+76 IEFGSTR
-85 GHDAPQL
+85 
-92 TGNNKD
+92 KD
-98 IPDGYQFAELNAD
+98 GTVPHIVGKPNLQDSGCQFAELNAKQ
-111 EESTLYQYA
+111 ESTLYQYA
-120 TTVGGNVY
+120 ETVGGNVY
-128 EWGLSHRGRYG
+128 EWGLSHRGREG
-139 IDQMAVIIGPKQNVD
+139 VDHMALIIGPKQNFD
-154 PAKPSKDGKDQFMQ
+154 PAKPSEDGRDQFMR
-168 MTDWVRQNAVDI
+168 MTDWVSQHASGMADM
-180 PQTGCTQ
+180 GCTQ

-194 KFAANGGFQNDIGD
+194 KFAANGEFQNDIGD
-208 SAFSAS
+208 AFSAS

-228 GTNSDAWGNYGTNSP
+228 GTNNNAWGNYGTNSSD
-243 AYAAGK
+243 YAEGK

-254 RYAVPDGQTE
+254 RYAVPDGQTK
-264 TVFAFCSYSAAGG
+264 TVFAFCSYSAATSD
-277 KTCGNLIDNI
+277 KTLGNLIDNI

-299 TAEGSGFIGV
+299 TAGGSGFIGV
-309 PTGNVSE
+309 PTGDKGSE
-316 YYPIG
+316 YYEIG

-333 TITVKAV
+333 TIKVKAV
-340 EPESGDVQFVGAYVT
+340 KPKDSNVQFVGAYVT
-355 RQTQTGLEKEF
+355 RQTAKGLEQVF
-366 IPAASWKPDDGTYTY
+366 IPVTDKEEWGEEGDTYTY
-381 TYVHPVKEPADIVLV
+381 EHRVEEPADIVLV

-403 IYEANGGNRY
+403 IYEANGGEY
-413 TYGDNG
+413 THGDNG

-434 LKEREPYTA
+434 LTPRGPYTA

-453 RFDGWLLPQNDKV
+453 RFDGWLLPQNNNKV

-500 IAQWRWRQRFV
+500 IAQWKWRQRFV
-511 TASRVKDA
+511 TASRVKDEN
-519 DGKVSADFQENAG
+519 GKVSADFRENTD

-545 VANTPAA
+545 VANNPAA

-578 YQQVDGEK
+578 YQQVDGNK

-597 YTVSREGVQTI
+597 YNVSREGVQTI

-620 QWASEAAGKCP
+620 RWTTEEGKCP
-631 PEGQLNANNISL
+631 PEELLNKNGISL
-643 PEDGTVIDGGT
+643 PETGTVVDGGT

-661 EIDKTIDGTVRK
+661 EINKTIDGTGTI
-673 DGRTVPGKWVFTG
+673 DDRTVPGKWVFTG
-686 WHDGKE
+686 WR
-692 DGSSGTGSD
+692 SGESGDSD
-701 IVIRKTELINV
+701 IRETELIKV
-712 TGDRTLTGFWTFIPE
+712 KGDRTLTGFWTFIPE
-727 EEHTLTYQ
+727 KEHTLTYQ
-735 FADSAR
+735 FADNTR

-782 ATGNVTL
+782 ATGNNVVL
-789 YGDWSFKGWQ
+789 YGKWSFDGWK
-799 RSDTKDKDI
+799 RSDNDSTI
-808 VAAGD
+808 AAGKGFD
-813 KFNMP
+813 MP

-836 VVYDLGNGTTVD
+836 VVYDLGNGRTVA
-848 DPNNKN
+848 DPNNEK
-854 YNYSKLL
+854 YNYTALL

-901 GWSLTNPEG
+901 GWSLVKPENNLS
-910 MTEVQINALPT
+910 TIET
-921 QDPGDS
+921 QAPGDS
-927 VGYRKLG
+927 VGFRKLEV
-934 ITENGQEVKL
+934 TENGQEVKL

-968 DTKSG
+968 NPKSG
-973 SFTVQHG
+973 SFMAQNG
-980 MVDTKTVSSTATPR
+980 KVDEGTVSSTAAPR
-994 DGYHFVGWYEKDD
+994 DGYHFVGWYEESDD
-1007 GKLESV
+1007 GKLEPV
-1013 SKSAINGTTLTVTT
+1013 NGSAINGTTLTVTA
-1027 AMMQEKLNSLTENG
+1027 AMMQAKLKPLAESRGENR
-1041 TPVLVHYV
+1041 TPVLEVRYI

-1059 KFDGNGDDVTGE
+1059 KFDGNGDDKEAT
-1071 MLPQTFHDPD
+1071 MKPQTFPAPD
-1081 SEDQPTTL
+1081 SEEQLTTL

-1102 GWVEY
+1102 GWAEY
-1107 RTREEGQG
+1107 PTREVGQEE
-1115 RIYDDEASFAEVTL
+1115 RTYADKEPFAEVTI
-1129 YRGEQIKNGGT
+1129 YRGEQISDGDM
-1140 ITLYAQWEKLAD
+1140 ITLYAQWEKLPD
-1152 VTIFYTPEPTSL
+1152 VTISYTPEPTSL
-1164 GTVKLNGTAAKE
+1164 GTVKLNPTESNELGPQDGMVSE
-1176 NDTITVQEGTVYEQ
+1176 S

-1195 GEARGATAVP
+1195 GTARGATAVP
-1205 GEGSVFV
+1205 EEGSVFV
-1212 GWYDAQDT
+1212 GWYDAQGKHLPTD
-1220 EWSHP
+1220 
-1225 LTGGSTTY
+1225 GTTY
-1233 TPKRD
+1233 TPEKD
-1238 LSGRYRKG
+1238 SSGRYRNG

-1253 LKQYVLHYVANAADA
+1253 LKQYVLHYDANAADA
-1268 VGKMEDQTFPHG
+1268 AGTMEDQTFPHG
-1280 EAYPLKK
+1280 QAHPLKK

-1297 VCWATK
+1297 EGWATEQK
-1303 PEGGEVK
+1303 GKVE
-1310 YEDQKNIKLDE
+1310 YEDQTNIKLDK

-1327 KDNEEVTLYAVW
+1327 DDNDEVTLYAVW
-1339 QEQSVTIGYV
+1339 HEQSVTLGYEPN
-1349 SSDTELGT
+1349 DAELGS

-1386 GWYSADGTLLSTEL
+1386 GWYSADGTLLSKEL
-1400 KFVPTRVDGTVW
+1400 TFVPTKKDGAVW

-1436 DETKP
+1436 DETKL

-1510 STAVSTLSKMGVIS
+1510 AAAVSTLSKMGVIS

-1577 NGWVEGSSK
+1577 NGWVAGSSK

-1620 NQIAWPDNPETFW
+1620 NQIVWPDNPETFW